1 MLPNRKYHCVCIE
14 KIKQKRMEA
23 NHFIERILEQ
33 DMAEKGADYQIY
45 TRFPPEPNGFLH
57 LGHAK
62 AVCVNFGLSLKYG
75 GRTNLRF
82 DDTNPETEDSRFVT
96 AIKTDIQW
104 LGFQWAKECYASDYF
119 DQLYD
124 WALALVRKGWAYVDD
139 SSAEQIIADRGDINT
154 PGRESVFRD
163 RSVEENLRL
172 LAQMRAGVFADGAK
186 VLRAKID
193 MQSPNIHLR
202 DPVLY
207 RIKHAAHHR
216 TGDKWFIYPTYDFA
230 HGQSDAIEGITHS
243 LCSLEFVP
251 HRPLYDWLI
260 EKLSIFPSKQYE
272 FARLNLSHTLM
283 SKRKLL
289 QLVQKGLVKD
299 WDDPRMPTL
308 SGLRRRGVPAEAIR
322 LFCEKVGVAK
332 RDNLIELS
340 LLYHC
345 VREVLNKTA
354 LRVMAVL
361 DPLKVVITNYEAG
374 TKEWLEAENNPE
386 DPQMGKRSVPF
397 SKYLWIE
404 RADFMEQAPKKFF
417 RLSAQTPVRLKH
429 AYIIVFEK
437 AVYDDKGV
445 VQEVW
450 VRYVPESKSGADTS
464 GIKAK
469 GTIHW
474 VSVDEAQRVAVNLYE
489 PLFLMAEPAKA
500 QEDLERIVNPDSLR
514 RIEAYGESFLQKAQ
528 KGVHYQF
535 FRKGYFY
542 LDVAESEG
550 SVPLVF
556 NRTVDLK
563 DSWNSK

>member
-1 MLPNRKYHCVCIE
+1 
-14 KIKQKRMEA
+14 MES
-23 NHFIERILEQ
+23 NHFIERIIEQ

-62 AVCVNFGLSLKYG
+62 AICVNFGLALKYG

-82 DDTNPETEDSRFVT
+82 DDTNPETEDSRYVA

-104 LGFQWAKECYASDYF
+104 LGFQWNKECYASDYF
-119 DQLYD
+119 DRLYD
-124 WALALVRKGWAYVDD
+124 WAVALVRKGLAYVDD

-154 PGRESVFRD
+154 PGKESLFRD

-172 LAQMRAGVFADGAK
+172 LEQMRAGIFPDGAK

-193 MQSPNIHLR
+193 MQAPNIHLR

-216 TGDKWFIYPTYDFA
+216 TGDKWCIYPTYDFA

-260 EKLSIFPSKQYE
+260 EKLGIFPSKQYE
-272 FARLNLSHTLM
+272 FARLNVSHTLM

-289 QLVQKGLVKD
+289 QLVQKGWVTD

-345 VREVLNKTA
+345 IREVLNKTA

-374 TKEWLEAENNPE
+374 TKEYLEADNNPE
-386 DPQMGKRSVPF
+386 DPAAGKRSVPF

-429 AYIIVFEK
+429 AYIIIFEK
-437 AVYDDKGV
+437 AIYDEKGV
-445 VQEVW
+445 IQEVW

-464 GIKAK
+464 GIKVK

-474 VSVDEAQRVAVNLYE
+474 VSAGEAQRIAVNVYE
-489 PLFLMAEPAKA
+489 PLFLMAEPAKVP
-500 QEDLERIVNPDSLR
+500 EDLERIINPDSLR
-514 RIEAYGESFLQKAQ
+514 RIEAYGEPFLEKAQ
-528 KGVHYQF
+528 KGLHYQF
-535 FRKGYFY
+535 LRKGYFY
-542 LDVAESEG
+542 LDAGEG
-550 SVPLVF
+550 EVSAPLVF

-563 DSWNSK
+563 DSRHIK